1 MKKTFLSQ
9 KGPKAIGPYST
20 AVVTENTVYMSGM
33 LGIDPAIGKLAEGGV
48 EAEAKQALANI
59 KVVLDEMGLTPAN
72 VVKTTVFLAD
82 LGDFA
87 CVNALYADVFG
98 PEYPASSCVQVA
110 ALPSGAKVEIECICV
125 KEI

>member
-1 MKKTFLSQ
+1 MKQTFLSE

-20 AVVTENTVYMSGM
+20 AVIAGDTVYMSGM
-33 LGIDPAIGKLAEGGV
+33 LGIDPATGKLADGGV
-48 EAEAKQALANI
+48 EAEAKQSLAN
-59 KVVLDEMGLTPAN
+59 VQTVLAEMGMSPKN

-82 LGDFA
+82 LKDFA

-98 PEYPASSCVQVA
+98 PEYPARSCVQVA

-125 KEI
+125 REA